1 MRRSRIGMMHHSRIG
16 MMIIATT
23 IGRHPRI
30 VGKAVAAGRQW

>member
-1 MRRSRIGMMHHSRIG
+1 MCHNQIGMMRHSRIG